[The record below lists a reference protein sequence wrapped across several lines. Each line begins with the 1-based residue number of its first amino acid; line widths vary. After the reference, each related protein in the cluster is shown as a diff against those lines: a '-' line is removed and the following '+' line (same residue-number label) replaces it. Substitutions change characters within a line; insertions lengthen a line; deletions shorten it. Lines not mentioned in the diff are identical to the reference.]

1 MIEKEGEK
9 KREESGKERD
19 RHRET
24 ERDRVRRGG
33 RETETETYRERDVD
47 CLMPMSSE
55 PLNSVIHKYINISI
69 IIYTYDDW
77 SRSKSCNPFEM
88 IINFMHERCS
98 TTCRHQ

>member
-33 RETETETYRERDVD
+33 RETETETYRERYVD

-55 PLNSVIHKYINISI
+55 PLNSVIHKYKYNSL
-69 IIYTYDDW
+69 YL
-77 SRSKSCNPFEM
+77 RRLEQK
-88 IINFMHERCS
+88 
-98 TTCRHQ
+98 